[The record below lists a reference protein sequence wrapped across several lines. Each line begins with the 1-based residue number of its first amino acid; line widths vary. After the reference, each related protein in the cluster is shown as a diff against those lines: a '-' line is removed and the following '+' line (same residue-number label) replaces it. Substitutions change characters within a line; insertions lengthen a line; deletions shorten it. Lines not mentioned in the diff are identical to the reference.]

1 MRLTSLLLIV
11 LALAVPIAGQE
22 RITLAAS
29 ESISSYRIA
38 IFSVV
43 SDDPDTAALDEGQL
57 IIDLRAPGVSNV
69 CRYTA
74 DTNPT
79 GTFLNTALN
88 KANLSTVYAGNATTG
103 SLKQRVCHRL
113 VVMGESAAVCARP
126 ITGSCTGA
134 VP

>member
-22 RITLAAS
+22 RITLTAP
-29 ESISSYRIA
+29 ESVTQYRIA
-38 IFSVV
+38 IFTVV
-43 SDDPDTAALDEGQL
+43 SDDPDTPADEGQL
-57 IIDLRAPGVSNV
+57 IMDLRAPGGSNV

-74 DTNPT
+74 DTTPS